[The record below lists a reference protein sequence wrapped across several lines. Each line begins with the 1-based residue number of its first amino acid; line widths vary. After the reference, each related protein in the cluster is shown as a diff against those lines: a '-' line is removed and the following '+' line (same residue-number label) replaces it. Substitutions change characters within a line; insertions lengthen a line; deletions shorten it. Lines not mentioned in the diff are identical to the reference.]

1 MNIGYYLVMHCD
13 LWYRVLIHTR
23 DVML

>member
-13 LWYRVLIHTR
+13 LWYRVINHTR